1 MSFDNNKFNYTY
13 SAKEQNEIKEIR
25 EKYIKPKTESKES
38 KIERLRRLDASV
50 TSKATAA
57 SLALGILGLLILGAG
72 MSIILSPI
80 SEILGIVLA
89 MILGITLGIIG
100 LVGIAF
106 AYPVYTAVLKRER
119 AAAAPEII
127 SLLEE
132 LEE

>member
-1 MSFDNNKFNYTY
+1 M
-13 SAKEQNEIKEIR
+13 
-25 EKYIKPKTESKES
+25 ESKES

-57 SLALGILGLLILGAG
+57 SLVLGILGLLILGAG

-80 SEILGIVLA
+80 SEALGIVLA
-89 MILGITLGIIG
+89 MILGITLGIVG
-100 LVGIAF
+100 LVGVAF
-106 AYPVYTAVLKRER
+106 AYPVYTTVLEKER

-127 SLLEE
+127 ALLEE